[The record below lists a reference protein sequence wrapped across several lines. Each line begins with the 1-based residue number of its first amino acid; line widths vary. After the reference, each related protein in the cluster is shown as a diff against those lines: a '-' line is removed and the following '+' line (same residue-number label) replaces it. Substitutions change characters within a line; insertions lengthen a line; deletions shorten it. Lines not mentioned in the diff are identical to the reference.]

1 MNKNKV
7 YILEDRGIIYINGDD
22 VKPFLQN
29 IISNNIEKV
38 QDNKSCS
45 ACLLTPQGKYLYDF
59 IIVKHKKGFF
69 IDCEKTI
76 VDELLKKLKSYQ
88 LRSKIEIL
96 NLSNEFVIA
105 VISKD
110 KFLEFENSAIK
121 LGHTIRFREDPI
133 LLDPRNE
140 NLGARLIINLEKTS
154 SHVETTF
161 FKIV

>member
-69 IDCEKTI
+69 IDCEKK
-76 VDELLKKLKSYQ
+76 LLM
-88 LRSKIEIL
+88 
-96 NLSNEFVIA
+96 NF
-105 VISKD
+105 
-110 KFLEFENSAIK
+110 
-121 LGHTIRFREDPI
+121 
-133 LLDPRNE
+133 
-140 NLGARLIINLEKTS
+140 
-154 SHVETTF
+154 
-161 FKIV
+161 